1 MAWLQFQLN
10 QNGAR
15 LAVDGILGK
24 KTLIAVA
31 AYHNANGHEGYEKK
45 FRPVKGEKRNKGVRP
60 CRQTTKFW
68 TRISC

>member
-31 AYHNANGHEGYEKK
+31 PCDDVNGYEGYEKK
-45 FRPVKGEKRNKGVRP
+45 FRPGKGRETERGSPSMSVDSEILDSN
-60 CRQTTKFW
+60 
-68 TRISC
+68 

>member
-10 QNGAR
+10 QNGAL

-31 AYHNANGHEGYEKK
+31 AYHDANGHEGYEKK
-45 FRPVKGEKRNKGVRP
+45 LRPGPLRE
-60 CRQTTKFW
+60 TTRGSPSMSKNSE
-68 TRISC
+68 ILDSN

>member
-31 AYHNANGHEGYEKK
+31 AYHDANGHAGYEKK
-45 FRPVKGEKRNKGVRP
+45 FRTGKGRETERGSPSMSADSEILDSN
-60 CRQTTKFW
+60 
-68 TRISC
+68 

>member
-1 MAWLQFQLN
+1 MAWPQFQLT

-31 AYHNANGHEGYEKK
+31 AHYDANGHEGYEMK
-45 FRPVKGEKRNKGVRP
+45 FRPGKGRETERGSPSMSADNE
-60 CRQTTKFW
+60 
-68 TRISC
+68 ILDSN